1 MISIGGG
8 ISGSGDIILKPLN
21 DAIRT
26 KAFARFGN
34 KHTQVN
40 IATLGN
46 DAGIIGAALLWKDEL
61 KALRCC

>member
-1 MISIGGG
+1 MFQTEVISIGDG
-8 ISGSGDIILKPLN
+8 ISGAGDIIIDPLN

-46 DAGIIGAALLWKDEL
+46 DAGIIGAALLWMDEV
-61 KALRCC
+61 